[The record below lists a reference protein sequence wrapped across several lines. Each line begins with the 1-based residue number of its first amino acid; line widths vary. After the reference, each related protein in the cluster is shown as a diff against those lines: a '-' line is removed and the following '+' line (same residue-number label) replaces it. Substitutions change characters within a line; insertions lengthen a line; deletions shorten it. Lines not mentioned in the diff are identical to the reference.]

1 MVIEQD
7 MLHCYIVSVVVL
19 FVKWDEL
26 MKLALVKLLQK
37 CALLTATVRNPI
49 VFLPTSLQRLKNI
62 YLLISKL

>member
-26 MKLALVKLLQK
+26 MKLALVKL

>member
-37 CALLTATVRNPI
+37 CALLTATVRNPV
-49 VFLPTSLQRLKNI
+49 VFFANFFAKIEKYIFIDL
-62 YLLISKL
+62 